1 MENYSVKNGKIYSD
15 NGLPHSPRWFCDGRT
30 AIEVSNEA
38 ISEVDFFGPK
48 LRGNYRVFKKRFWH
62 GIRFFLNDN
71 SKRTVLKP
79 KKCEILPFGFKSKS
93 ETFEYGIYVADD
105 RIFLVVT
112 PDFDC
117 NLDVEID
124 DNTLFYPETHEH
136 KNTGMG
142 GGERVWEKFRI
153 EDNCLV
159 AKYTENGSETFVSF
173 SSNKELSFRQTPKNT
188 KYVLTLNGL
197 KKGEKSVVCL
207 ALSNYSFRDY
217 EGYEQL
223 IENQYA
229 RYEKVAKRMP
239 VLKSSHPLL
248 NQFFELA
255 PMYHE
260 SLKTTDVKG
269 ALRAQSTCY
278 WVWGWDTMTSN
289 NCAFYWGDMEAI
301 AEMLECFEKYSH
313 PELGIAHAFGF
324 DMSVSDSAAPPPAQG
339 MYITLLD
346 LYRIAGGDFKK
357 HYAYAKKLTKTIF
370 DSEVNNTGFCI
381 GTSLYPDHRALV
393 NETGNDIS
401 TFNNTVSYCAIRS
414 MEKLAKAAGDAETE
428 QKSKAFADR
437 MLENFED
444 IMYNEG
450 IGFIDSS
457 VDATT
462 YEKRNVPTNNAV
474 KWENNYCGE
483 LVSKRGEQYL
493 KFYEEN
499 LVSPSGI
506 RPVPEWSEVYDAD
519 ANQLHCWWT
528 VMSEFY
534 TRLINKYDRP
544 DLINQY
550 ASWVEYWTEKLMC
563 PEGISCYDNEY
574 EVPYDNWN
582 ARCGTWHGYNMRGFY
597 NSLVHAF
604 VGVDFDEN
612 GLNIYPYS
620 GEELELNNLHF
631 GERTFDIKMSGSGK
645 NVKKV
650 IFNGEDLGS
659 ILTVPFEKMQSTNTV
674 EVIRG

>member
-1 MENYSVKNGKIYSD
+1 MGNYKVQKSKILSE
-15 NGLPHSPRWFCDGRT
+15 NGLPYSPRWFCDGRT
-30 AIEVSNEA
+30 AIEVTNEG
-38 ISEVDFFGPK
+38 ISEVNFFGPK

-71 SKRTVLKP
+71 FKRTVLKP
-79 KKCEILPFGFKSKS
+79 NKCEILPFGFKS
-93 ETFEYGIYVADD
+93 ENNRFEFGIFVTDG
-105 RIFLVVT
+105 RIFLTVK
-112 PDFDC
+112 PDFDA

-124 DNTLFYPETHEH
+124 YNTLFYPETHEH

-142 GGERVWEKFRI
+142 GGERIWEKFSI
-153 EDNCLV
+153 VDNELRT
-159 AKYTENGSETFVSF
+159 KYTENGAETFIAF
-173 SSNKELSFRQTPKNT
+173 SSNKTLTFRQTPKNT
-188 KYVLTLNGL
+188 KYVLTLNDL
-197 KKGEKSVVCL
+197 KAGEETVLCIGI
-207 ALSNYSFRDY
+207 SNGATSTFA
-217 EGYEQL
+217 GYKEA
-223 IENQYA
+223 IEKQYA
-229 RYEKVAKRMP
+229 RYNAVAEKAP

-260 SLKTTDVKG
+260 SLKTIDVKG
-269 ALRAQSTCY
+269 ALRAQSTNY

-289 NCAFYWGDMEAI
+289 NCAFYWGDNKAI
-301 AEMLECFEKYSH
+301 GDMLECFEKYSH
-313 PELGIAHAFGF
+313 PELGIAHAFGL

-346 LYRIAGGDFKK
+346 LYRISGGDFSK
-357 HYAYAKKLTKTIF
+357 HYAFAKKLIQSIF
-370 DSEVNNTGFCI
+370 NSEVNNTGFCI
-381 GTSLYPDHRALV
+381 GTSLYPDHRGLV

-401 TFNNTVSYCAIRS
+401 AFNNTVSYCAIRS
-414 MEKLAKAAGDAETE
+414 MEKIAKAMGDNEMQE
-428 QKSKAFADR
+428 KCKAFADR
-437 MLENFED
+437 MLLNFEN
-444 IMYNEG
+444 IMYNEQ

-457 VDATT
+457 VEATT

-483 LVSKRGEQYL
+483 LVEKRGEEYL

-506 RPVPEWSEVYDAD
+506 RPVPEWCEAYDAD

-534 TRLINKYDRP
+534 TRLVNKYDRP
-544 DLINQY
+544 DLMKQY

-563 PEGISCYDNEY
+563 PEGVSCYDNEF

-582 ARCGTWHGYNMRGFY
+582 ARCGTWHGYNIRGFY
-597 NSLVHAF
+597 NSIVHAF

-612 GLNIYPYS
+612 GLNIYAYS

-631 GERTFDIKMSGSGK
+631 GEKTFDIKMNGSGK
-645 NVKKV
+645 NVLKLV
-650 IFNGEDLGS
+650 LNGEDLGAVS
-659 ILTVPFEKMQSTNTV
+659 NIPFEKMGSQNTV
-674 EVIRG
+674 EVTRG